1 MALGATR
8 KVLEELARLDQAAER
23 AGCALVCMHQS
34 ADEFH
39 GALIRDYLSLH
50 RPRHPFAYAAAV
62 TMLLAAFLVMI

>member
-1 MALGATR
+1 MAMGATR
-8 KVLEELARLDQAAER
+8 KVLDELARLNQAAER

-39 GALIRDYLSLH
+39 RALVRDYLSLH

-62 TMLLAAFLVMI
+62 ALIAALLVMI